1 VINVTDVDKALN
13 AKDNEENNR
22 MQKPVAVK
30 KILVAIDK
38 SGYKEKAVAYA
49 ITLAKALGA
58 DVTAV
63 HVIDKSS
70 LRIAVNL
77 LGYYRGGKKES
88 YEDAYEK
95 VLKEQAEKLL
105 GEAELVGKKEGL
117 KIDKEVLMHSSSVP
131 EEIIDY
137 AKKKNVDLIVVGTK
151 GMTGVAKFLL
161 GSVASNVIAHAQC
174 PVLAVR

>member
-1 VINVTDVDKALN
+1 VINVTDVDKALS
-13 AKDNEENNR
+13 AKNNEENNR
-22 MQKPVAVK
+22 IQKPVVVK

-58 DVTAV
+58 DVTAL

-70 LRIAVNL
+70 LGIAGDL

-88 YEDAYEK
+88 YEDAYEN

-117 KIDKEVLMHSSSVP
+117 KIDKEVLMHSRSVP

-137 AKKKNVDLIVVGTK
+137 AKKKNMDLIVVGTK

-161 GSVASNVIAHAQC
+161 GSVASKVIAHAQC

>member
-1 VINVTDVDKALN
+1 VINVTDVDKALS
-13 AKDNEENNR
+13 AKNNEENNR
-22 MQKPVAVK
+22 IQKPVAVK

-58 DVTAV
+58 DVTAL

-70 LRIAVNL
+70 LGIAGDL

-88 YEDAYEK
+88 YEDAYEN

-117 KIDKEVLMHSSSVP
+117 KIDKEVLMHSCSVP